1 MGKFMVELKQNA
13 QKWFQGEV
21 NVMLYLT
28 DGAEITAQQQKM
40 SLKWG
45 EREVSI
51 NIPLN
56 VKVKKTIQN
65 KKKDF
70 DTLHIHEH
78 DEDEDMENDKQKQ
91 QQNAGGSTTHLI
103 DNNHWKFGMNEYE
116 LEDYPL

>member
-1 MGKFMVELKQNA
+1 
-13 QKWFQGEV
+13 
-21 NVMLYLT
+21 
-28 DGAEITAQQQKM
+28 M

-70 DTLHIHEH
+70 DTLHMH
-78 DEDEDMENDKQKQ
+78 DHDDDEDMDNDKQKQ
-91 QQNAGGSTTHLI
+91 QQNAGSSSHLI

-116 LEDYPL
+116 LEDYPLQTKDIFDVKNLESSVLWIRVDPDMEYIRKVSVS